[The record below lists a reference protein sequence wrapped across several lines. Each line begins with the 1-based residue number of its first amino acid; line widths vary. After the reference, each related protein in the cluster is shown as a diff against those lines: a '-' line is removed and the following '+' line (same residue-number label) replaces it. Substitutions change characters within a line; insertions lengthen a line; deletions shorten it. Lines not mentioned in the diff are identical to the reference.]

1 MSDFPADPRD
11 ARIAE
16 LETRIKEIEARIAT
30 AGALASQNAP
40 PNMIVDA
47 LSGRL
52 KRQS

>member
-16 LETRIKEIEARIAT
+16 LEARIKEIEARIAT
-30 AGALASQNAP
+30 AGALVSQNASQDVI
-40 PNMIVDA
+40 MDA
-47 LSGRL
+47 LRGRL